1 MAMPSAAAAGDLG
14 LQVGMH
20 PRDDQELPRLLGGKS
35 VGDGAATLNDQPISS
50 ATPAPRVPSVT
61 ASHRVTMA
69 SDGQVSHP
77 GRPPLHPGSLNRWLR
92 R

>member
-20 PRDDQELPRLLGGKS
+20 PSDDQERPRLLGGKS

-50 ATPAPRVPSVT
+50 ATPAPRVPLAWIDRAYMRHDALALVRDPFS
-61 ASHRVTMA
+61 
-69 SDGQVSHP
+69 
-77 GRPPLHPGSLNRWLR
+77 PLGPAPIG
-92 R
+92 